1 MAQAAK
7 CDRCGQFFEPYDVN
21 RQRCNVK
28 VEGLNTIILGSW
40 NKTDGYFSKK
50 TYELCTDCCKEFNEW
65 LEEANE

>member
-21 RQRCNVK
+21 RQGCNAKVK
-28 VEGLNTIILGSW
+28 GFNTIIQGSW
-40 NKTDGYFSKK
+40 NITDGHFGKK